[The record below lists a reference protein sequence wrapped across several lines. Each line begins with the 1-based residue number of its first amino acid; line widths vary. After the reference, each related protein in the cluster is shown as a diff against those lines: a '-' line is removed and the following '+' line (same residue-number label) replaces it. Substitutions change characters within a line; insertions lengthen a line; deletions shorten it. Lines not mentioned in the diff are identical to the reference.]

1 MADDKIVH
9 RISLEGADDVVKKLK
24 QVGDTGSDAFEL
36 ATARQRYRFVERSFP
51 PLGELREEIRSAIMS
66 Q

>member
-51 PLGELREEIRSAIMS
+51 ALG
-66 Q
+66 